1 MARARQ
7 SGQLDQQDYE
17 APRLV
22 RAGSSRS
29 RPPRSPRRTWPCG
42 LVWRSSRVGTRLT
55 DSWLLET
62 IRSRCLELLG
72 ARRVRSVVAR
82 NLARCPR
89 PASRLPTPD
98 AGCTARPGDRRCGR
112 DTLLAAGGQR
122 NHSARQGPHPCCGVL
137 DQEAVRHRLIAIELP
152 AEPVDLPHGLITKAA
167 LIEAAP
173 PYISRWTRTTV
184 TYSSACLPPMDL
196 ALAWRLPLPKE
207 QQCLMT

>member
-1 MARARQ
+1 MNGNSAFSGHCRGRRRPGAGGRRRTSSPGWYGRPLRRSQRCSGIPLYRGRAVTRRRRWMARARQ

-137 DQEAVRHRLIAIELP
+137 DQEAVRHR
-152 AEPVDLPHGLITKAA
+152 
-167 LIEAAP
+167 
-173 PYISRWTRTTV
+173 PYRH
-184 TYSSACLPPMDL
+184 
-196 ALAWRLPLPKE
+196 
-207 QQCLMT
+207 